1 VGIGMGRNGK
11 LSQGMGGNGNQII
24 HNAFVRNGNG
34 NSSWEWEGM
43 GMKKAFPATS
53 KMEFVDSYKHLGH
66 IITSRF

>member
-1 VGIGMGRNGK
+1 MGRNGK

-53 KMEFVDSYKHLGH
+53 SAWN
-66 IITSRF
+66 TSGGGRRVRKLH

>member
-1 VGIGMGRNGK
+1 
-11 LSQGMGGNGNQII
+11 MGGNGNQII

-53 KMEFVDSYKHLGH
+53 TFDLLKDDGAYLPALRS
-66 IITSRF
+66 T

>member
-1 VGIGMGRNGK
+1 MGRNGK

-53 KMEFVDSYKHLGH
+53 NGNPKEKIVPTKCCSLLY
-66 IITSRF
+66 